1 MPEAESPLALI
12 SSGMPAVKAART
24 LLSRL
29 ILPKSVS
36 ATIRSA
42 NKIWWIERLRDE
54 FYLRGR
60 FHLIPFIDGK
70 PIESAQH
77 DLLAWQLDIMRSERI
92 SWSNHRTDK
101 ANVTGSFSS
110 LEFNYFES
118 IVSIRVPS
126 YVDKELE
133 QCRAESCSRVFDI
146 QQAERIVR
154 RIVIDQN
161 INTRKLVG
169 NITLRDSLI
178 YVRERFAREEL
189 VDVEGWS
196 PFELAASVL
205 TGREMTS
212 LLPKATPA
220 IESSVTLESRF
231 HNFPPLDNDLKDSRC
246 LSRLVHSDKF
256 ESNKT
261 KHQRIVR
268 LLAETLQ
275 SIGITPRYNRN
286 IDLCVRVGDQELF
299 FEVKTTDDTNFKKQV
314 RCAVGQLLEYRHIYA
329 CNDKVRLVV
338 VCEAVRSITQ
348 RRFVRAFL
356 AGVGISLVLWDE
368 ASGVFEGLEGCLD
381 NCLLARPALRILGP
395 TTTSAIASRSAT

>member
-1 MPEAESPLALI
+1 MPEADSPLVLI
-12 SSGMPAVKAART
+12 SAGIPAVSAART

-60 FHLIPFIDGK
+60 FYLIPLVVGK

-77 DLLAWQLDIMRSERI
+77 DLLAWKLDIMRSERI
-92 SWSNHRTDK
+92 SWSNHPTSK
-101 ANVTGSFSS
+101 ANVTGIFSAVA
-110 LEFNYFES
+110 FNCFES
-118 IVSIRVPS
+118 VVSIHVPS
-126 YVDKELE
+126 YIDKRLE
-133 QCRAESCSRVFDI
+133 QRRAECCSRVFDI

-154 RIVIDQN
+154 RIVIDRN
-161 INTRKLVG
+161 KTPELVG
-169 NITLRDSLI
+169 RMTHRDSQI
-178 YVRERFAREEL
+178 FVRERFAREEL
-189 VDVEGWS
+189 VDVEGWN

-212 LLPKATPA
+212 ALPKATRA
-220 IESSVTLESRF
+220 IEPSVTLESRF
-231 HNFPPLDNDLKDSRC
+231 HNFPPLENELKDSRC
-246 LSRLVHSDKF
+246 LSRLVHSDMF
-256 ESNKT
+256 ESKKT

-268 LLAETLQ
+268 LLAEALQ
-275 SIGITPRYNRN
+275 SLGVTPRYNRN
-286 IDLCVRVGDQELF
+286 IDVCVRVGDRELF
-299 FEVKTTDDTNFKKQV
+299 FEVKTSDDTNFKKQV

-348 RRFVRAFL
+348 RRFVVAFL
-356 AGVGISLVLWDE
+356 AGVGIDLVLWDE

-381 NCLLARPALRILGP
+381 NCLLARPALRVLGL